1 MSGFPVIIA
10 ANGVGA
16 PVIPVEANAPA
27 ATIAENGLG
36 APIVLV
42 EKNGTPLIIS
52 GLPEP
57 EPEEE

>member
-1 MSGFPVIIA
+1 MIPIAIA
-10 ANGVGA
+10 ANGLGI
-16 PVIPVEANAPA
+16 PVISVEKDAPA
-27 ATIAENGLG
+27 AIIAENGLG

-42 EKNGTPLIIS
+42 EKNGTPLIIH